1 MDAAGFVF
9 IGCELSLASQLIPL
23 FVDTQTE
30 AVIDKLLAYSCA
42 SCRDFD
48 NQLKADGICLFGH
61 GDLVKEVI
69 FALVTEDQFYK
80 TAAAC
85 VLGSE
90 LNQAKTMIP
99 LFREE
104 NYDTVRNTLKVY
116 ASGSHRDLDDKLKSA
131 GIVVF
136 GDGEYVRRLIVDLT
150 MDKKISREHN
160 IYICV
165 ASEFGK
171 LDLTE
176 KPKSEAQKIQELIEL
191 GTDTEKLAEMVRS
204 AKENHNYPT
213 KEEMIQLFESAFAA
227 SKTKEGDEALLY
239 DQICR
244 DLKEMLYAVHRQ
256 EMVKKLEDSPP
267 GRRFLGGFTIGK

>member
-1 MDAAGFVF
+1 M
-9 IGCELSLASQLIPL
+9 ASKLIPL
-23 FVDTQTE
+23 FVDKQTE
-30 AVIDKLLAYSCA
+30 AVIDELLAYSCA
-42 SCRDFD
+42 SCIDFD

-69 FALVTEDQFYK
+69 FALVTDNQFCRI
-80 TAAAC
+80 TAAC

-90 LNQAKTMIP
+90 LNRAKTMIP
-99 LFREE
+99 LFQEKD
-104 NYDTVRNTLKVY
+104 YDAVRDSLKIY
-116 ASGSHRDLDDKLKSA
+116 FSRSHRDLNDKLKSA
-131 GIVVF
+131 GINVF
-136 GDGEYVRRLIVDLT
+136 GEGEYLRRLIVDLT
-150 MDKKISREHN
+150 MDKIISNEHN

-171 LDLTE
+171 LDAKE
-176 KPKSEAQKIQELIEL
+176 KPKSEAEKKQEMIEL
-191 GTDTEKLAEMVRS
+191 GKDIEQLIEIVKS
-204 AKENHNYPT
+204 AKDNHNYPT
-213 KEEMIQLFESAFAA
+213 KEKLIQLFEAAFAA

-256 EMVKKLEDSPP
+256 EMVKKLEDRPP